1 MRIIIGRF
9 EWWFKQCD
17 ESNVNRGVRS
27 LRFRQRVI
35 KERRARWFVDELPQL
50 RFSPGFI
57 GQLCNRRRV
66 VYGPPRLTGN
76 NEAAMKNYRK
86 AALALWLA
94 TIASCGGSWLI
105 GPALAADPTGTWY
118 TGDKDS
124 QVRLTNCGGALCGTL
139 VWLKEP
145 NDPATG
151 RPKTDKNNADAS
163 KQSRP
168 LLGVQIVLGMRPSG
182 TPNQWSGSVYNAS
195 DGKTYSGSFTLT
207 DANSAELKGCVLSV
221 LCKSQT
227 WMRAK

>member
-1 MRIIIGRF
+1 
-9 EWWFKQCD
+9 
-17 ESNVNRGVRS
+17 
-27 LRFRQRVI
+27 
-35 KERRARWFVDELPQL
+35 
-50 RFSPGFI
+50 
-57 GQLCNRRRV
+57 
-66 VYGPPRLTGN
+66 
-76 NEAAMKNYRK
+76 MKNYRK

-124 QVRLTNCGGALCGTL
+124 QVRIANCGGALCGTL

-182 TPNQWSGSVYNAS
+182 TDQWSGSVYNAS

-227 WMRAK
+227 WTRAK